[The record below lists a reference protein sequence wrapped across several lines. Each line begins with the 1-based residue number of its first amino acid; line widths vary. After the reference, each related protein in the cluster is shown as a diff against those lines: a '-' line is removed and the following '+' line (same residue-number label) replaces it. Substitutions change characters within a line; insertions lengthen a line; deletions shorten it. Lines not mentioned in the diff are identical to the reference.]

1 MTRIPVLQ
9 PPGRQDAVIP
19 HVYRPRM
26 AAAMEQLSA
35 AVYQETT
42 LSYREAEGARIRIAQ
57 INGCLMCQ
65 SYRIAEHLP
74 AALQKMGS
82 AEAPNT
88 GKSRG
93 EAPTEDFYKAVA
105 IDWRASEVFSD
116 RERLAIEYAERISLE
131 PVPLPYDDAFWDRLH
146 AHFDEGEI
154 ADLTYSI
161 TTWIATGRI
170 VHALGLDGACAIQP
184 ARLES
189 ELGPG
194 KIRGR
199 AAQGLIRTP

>member
-9 PPGRQDAVIP
+9 PFGRHDAVIP

-42 LSYREAEGARIRIAQ
+42 LTYREAEGARIRIAH

-65 SYRIAEHLP
+65 GYRIAEHLP
-74 AALQKMGS
+74 AALQKMDS
-82 AEAPNT
+82 VEAPNT
-88 GKSRG
+88 GEKRG
-93 EAPTEDFYKAVA
+93 AAPTEEFYAAVA
-105 IDWRASEVFSD
+105 VDWRASGVFSD

-131 PVPLPYDDAFWDRLH
+131 PVPLPYDDNFWDRLH

-161 TTWIATGRI
+161 TTWIATGRV
-170 VHALGLDGACAIQP
+170 VHALGLDGACAHRKP
-184 ARLES
+184 
-189 ELGPG
+189 
-194 KIRGR
+194 
-199 AAQGLIRTP
+199 T

>member
-9 PPGRQDAVIP
+9 PFGRQDAVIP

-42 LSYREAEGARIRIAQ
+42 LTYREAEGARIRIAH

-65 SYRIAEHLP
+65 GYRIAEHLP
-74 AALQKMGS
+74 AALQKMDS

-88 GKSRG
+88 GEKRG
-93 EAPTEDFYKAVA
+93 KAPTEEFYRAVA
-105 IDWRASEVFSD
+105 ADWRAFELFSD

-131 PVPLPYDDAFWDRLH
+131 PVPLPYDDDFWERLH
-146 AHFDEGEI
+146 EHFDEGEI

-161 TTWIATGRI
+161 TTWIATGRV
-170 VHALGLDGACAIQP
+170 VHALGLDGVCAIQSDSP
-184 ARLES
+184 SQTRAHRAHDD
-189 ELGPG
+189 
-194 KIRGR
+194 IR
-199 AAQGLIRTP
+199 IP